1 MGRWSYAETQTV
13 DESLSLSI
21 KWLNQHGY
29 FNQKKSGGIT
39 WKSSINEK
47 SVSFSVDPEM
57 MFIGFQYTV
66 NGEPFDYQ
74 VRLSC
79 TYPNYGG
86 KRFYFHCPAIGCSKR
101 QSVLYLV
108 GIYFACRKCHGLQYR
123 SSRKSGTRY
132 SKLKKSIKN
141 MDKLEKMRTLDS
153 MQSHRDLVALEL
165 MIDLMEC

>member
-13 DESLSLSI
+13 DESLDLSI
-21 KWLNQHGY
+21 KWLKQHGY
-29 FNQKKSGGIT
+29 FNKKKSGGMS
-39 WKSSINEK
+39 WKQYGK
-47 SVSFSVDPEM
+47 KGSVCFTVDPEM
-57 MFIGFQYTV
+57 MFIRFNYAA
-66 NGEPFDYQ
+66 NGEPIDYQ

-86 KRFYFHCPAIGCSKR
+86 KRYFFHCPAIGCSKR

-108 GIYFACRKCHGLQYR
+108 GTYFACRKCHKLQYR
-123 SSRKSGTRY
+123 SSRKSGTLY

-141 MDKLEKMRTLDS
+141 MGKLEKLKTLDS

-165 MIDLMEC
+165 MIDEGLV